1 MAPCLAGNTT
11 CLYHVPQ
18 KSVPSARLRTRT
30 LAAGRIRST
39 VTGVVALIQSVR
51 CFAPVFLIPMSDFIR
66 RALKAFTSIKSVL
79 IKRATATLHKQAD
92 SMDMQLLIKLFNALA
107 LHEKLFSK

>member
-1 MAPCLAGNTT
+1 
-11 CLYHVPQ
+11 
-18 KSVPSARLRTRT
+18 
-30 LAAGRIRST
+30 
-39 VTGVVALIQSVR
+39 
-51 CFAPVFLIPMSDFIR
+51 MSDFIR